1 MVVECFRK
9 IASLV
14 IQITNK
20 QCLLL
25 VKWVWELLGPVDG
38 EGEGGLLGQL

>member
-20 QCLLL
+20 QCSLL
-25 VKWVWELLGPVDG
+25 VKWVWELLGAVDG
-38 EGEGGLLGQL
+38 EGEWGLLGLL